1 MIKLSKI
8 DVYKCAYDF
17 WNTELHR
24 HDEVTWDEFMIHFIK
39 YIKQN
44 AKFQLDDD
52 QMRNLRNLLDPNLN
66 MSITMREFLIFYERH
81 WNNIHDRRKI
91 LKEGI
96 PFPPI
101 FEKQQFSYELKL
113 TVEKAPKNSTLR
125 EEETLKFTKLDLPSL
140 IQEAT
145 LDKTFGKEGCDY
157 VLVKKANMDYQ
168 DQLFRITPFLGGFKV
183 KCNERNKRLKFKV
196 ENRPYILLPGMV
208 IQIGLNSLFKVS
220 TSNPLPRD
228 KHIEFYTLFSF
239 EKDKF
244 FEYLNEQTVQTP
256 EEYDLQFLKFRNN
269 YANKLAGEKE
279 FIRLEC
285 IKGPE
290 KGQIFDL
297 NEKLTIKQLRYSFG
311 RIKSMNEVH
320 LSDVTVSSTHCTIS
334 YHRNVGWTIEELSPS
349 AFGTYILLP
358 TYEQYKNG
366 SASYPHEIQDGMK
379 LSVDEYVFKS
389 EVKRTDER
397 LENMKAKYQN
407 TKSV

>member
-125 EEETLKFTKLDLPSL
+125 EGETLKFTKLDLPSL

-220 TSNPLPRD
+220 MSNPLPRD

-379 LSVDEYVFKS
+379 LSLDEYVFKC

>member
-220 TSNPLPRD
+220 MSNPLPRD

-379 LSVDEYVFKS
+379 LSLDEYVFKC